1 MVDNHQ
7 ILAKTVILTIAGSSR
22 EQLSIEVS
30 VRLSHNNTL
39 VDSTVFGKL
48 LPLPQE
54 LLDAYEDWKNS
65 YLAWGKTYRYWQRSI
80 DVSTNPIETNV
91 SIQDCDTREEKLIKE
106 FNSWLAVNESPGLS
120 KVAINIIK
128 NVVPSE
134 YKDRPALLSFV
145 VQTKINDSQLDLD
158 LQKFP
163 WNEWEFIKD
172 HYDSSVSLS
181 TKESR
186 VIDQQ
191 PHRLKALV
199 ICGKYDELKN
209 KIDTKSDID
218 AIQQNLNGL
227 VDLET
232 WICDSTT
239 SKLEL
244 RNKLN
249 NSTYHLLFFCGHS
262 SKNQMQLN
270 DDEYISVNDYKF
282 KEILKK
288 LRNRGLILALFNSC
302 DGLSFA
308 HSFMEVEIPYTIV
321 MKEKVHDL
329 VAQEFIKEFLQQAIR
344 PEIPIHVAVN
354 EARKKLESLQELP
367 HGEFLPVLFQ
377 NTFQQPFYLNPP
389 IIPMV
394 DPQPEPPLDKQWW
407 VRWLKSRRVKYLTI
421 AVMSVIATLSLAV
434 YPYSKIIISTWM
446 SPPICK
452 FADDTEHIS
461 CGEEII
467 LIKPNGTS
475 SGNKINGF
483 SSVKEGVKN
492 PSTSTYQKAII
503 DLKKDWQFEHDPE
516 TAIAIENASIALKSI
531 DNPGIKIKNIAV
543 VVPAQQNTPYYVAD
557 SLLKGVAYAQ
567 KQQNSKDDWK
577 LRVLIA
583 DDANNKIQSQEIAQ
597 KLVDRRDILGVI
609 GHYSSNVTIPIVNNN
624 TYKDKTVLISS
635 TATAD
640 ELNSKNAEKFFFR
653 LAPSSNFSAEG
664 MVKKWMKPE
673 RKIVLFYQSSEGKFS
688 LSLRQAFKEAIMK
701 DGKYSINNIVKEF
714 DLSKSNNVKNEI
726 EQAKKAN
733 ANSIILF
740 PDAYTGDNKTNN
752 KAEEVMV
759 HNKGEM
765 PILANTSVYDSYEQK
780 YRTPSITVLP
790 ELYKNVVMSIPWEY
804 SNRKTRYSPE
814 LTLQDDPNQLPAIP
828 KWWLFD
834 GESIDRLN
842 QRIVLSHDAAL
853 VLIEAIQRAEDA
865 DRGDDNRYIK
875 KIIAGRNFEAQGIT
889 GKISFNGGSDRVE
902 QMDSLVTP
910 DCNEKECKGFK
921 IYKSK

>member
-1 MVDNHQ
+1 MGVEIRFTDNKQ
-7 ILAKTVILTIAGSSR
+7 LVASIVSS
-22 EQLSIEVS
+22 L
-30 VRLSHNNTL
+30 
-39 VDSTVFGKL
+39 L
-48 LPLPQE
+48 LPLSQK
-54 LLDAYEDWKNS
+54 LLDTYADWKRG
-65 YLAWGKTYRYWQRSI
+65 YLFWGATYRYWQELSSTPTHSTEANINNQDHDEMRS
-80 DVSTNPIETNV
+80 VSPPASPIETNI
-91 SIQDCDTREEKLIKE
+91 SIQSCNILEKKLVEE
-106 FNSWLAVNESPGLS
+106 FNNWLSKSSGLS
-120 KVAINIIK
+120 QVRESLLVNVPPEKYKNRPELSLILQIN
-128 NVVPSE
+128 N
-134 YKDRPALLSFV
+134 D
-145 VQTKINDSQLDLD
+145 DSQINLE
-158 LQKFP
+158 LQRLP
-163 WNEWEFIKD
+163 WNEWKFIHD
-172 HYDSSVSLS
+172 NYNTGIALS
-181 TKESR
+181 TKT
-186 VIDQQ
+186 VPIVTQQ
-191 PHRLKALV
+191 YCKLKVLV
-199 ICGKYDELKN
+199 ICGNYTDEINVEPDLASIKRYLGDAVELEIWMSDS
-209 KIDTKSDID
+209 KKKSKRE
-218 AIQQNLNGL
+218 LLG
-227 VDLET
+227 
-232 WICDSTT
+232 
-239 SKLEL
+239 KLEDSAY
-244 RNKLN
+244 N
-249 NSTYHLLFFCGHS
+249 LLFFCGHS
-262 SKNQMQLN
+262 SSNTIQLN
-270 DDEYISVNDYKF
+270 DYEHISVDDNDF
-282 KEILKK
+282 VEILTELKNK
-288 LRNRGLILALFNSC
+288 GLLLAFFNSC
-302 DGLSFA
+302 DGLKIAQSLN
-308 HSFMEVEIPYTIV
+308 SIGIPYV
-321 MKEKVHDL
+321 VAMKEFVHDR
-329 VAQEFIKEFLQQAIR
+329 VAQIFIEKFLEKAIQ
-344 PEIPIHVAVN
+344 PGIPIHVAVN
-354 EARKKLESLQELP
+354 LARQSLRKLQELP
-367 HGEFLPVLFQ
+367 HGELLPVLFINPEQ
-377 NTFQQPFYLNPP
+377 SQSTLYLNQR
-389 IIPMV
+389 IIPTV
-394 DPQPEPPLDKQWW
+394 DSQPELPSDERWW
-407 VRWLKSRRVKYLTI
+407 IRWLKSRRVKYLTI
-421 AVMSVIATLSLAV
+421 AIMSAFATLILAV
-434 YPYSKIIISTWM
+434 YPYSKMIISTWM

-452 FADDTEHIS
+452 FAYDTKHIS

-492 PSTSTYQKAII
+492 PSTSTYQKAIV
-503 DLKKDWQFEHDPE
+503 DLKKDWQSGHDPE
-516 TAIAIENASIALKSI
+516 TAIAIENATIALKSI
-531 DNPGIKIKNIAV
+531 DNLGIKIKNIAV

-583 DDANNKIQSQEIAQ
+583 DDANDKNQSQEIAQ

-624 TYKDKTVLISS
+624 TYRDKTVLISS

-701 DGKYSINNIVKEF
+701 DGKYSINNNIVKEF
-714 DLSKSNNVKNEI
+714 DLSKSNNIKNEI

-733 ANSIILF
+733 ANSIVLF

-804 SNRKTRYSPE
+804 SNRKTRYSQE
-814 LTLQDDPNQLPAIP
+814 LILQDDPNQLPAIP

-834 GESIDRLN
+834 SESIDRLN

-875 KIIAGRNFEAQGIT
+875 KIIANRNFEVEGIT
-889 GKISFNGGSDRVE
+889 GKISFNGSSDRVE

-910 DCNEKECKGFK
+910 DCNEKECKGFR
-921 IYKSK
+921 IYKNK